1 MIAYLDASVL
11 LRVVFR
17 QKDALSEWRSVSA
30 GVSSALVEAE
40 CLRTLDR
47 FRVRETPA
55 GRELQ
60 RLQGALR
67 DVLDS
72 LTLVDLDRVVLRRAA
87 QPLPVLLGTLDA
99 IHLATALL
107 YRESTDAPLTFATHD
122 ESLARAAR
130 AFAFPVVGA

>member
-11 LRVVFR
+11 LRVVFH
-17 QKDALSEWRSVSA
+17 QENALREWRSVSA
-30 GVSSALVEAE
+30 GVSSALVETE

-47 FRVRETPA
+47 FRVRERPA
-55 GRELQ
+55 GRDLQ
-60 RLQGALR
+60 RLQGSLR
-67 DVLDS
+67 DLLDT
-72 LTLVDLDRVVLRRAA
+72 LTLVDLDRTVLRRAA

-99 IHLATALL
+99 IHLSTALF
-107 YRESTDAPLTFATHD
+107 YRESTDAPLTLATHD